1 MHMTDENITPK
12 FQRQEEAPNQQG
24 HSKDAIQDAVD
35 GAHRQTAE
43 DQASRRNQNQ
53 PASRAEEQSKSAG
66 GSSSADA
73 DRVPDVDDLTRKAS
87 HSEYRE
93 AKK

>member
-1 MHMTDENITPK
+1 MTDQNITPK
-12 FQRQEEAPNQQG
+12 FQRQEDAPNQQG

-35 GAHRQTAE
+35 SANRQTAE
-43 DQASRRNQNQ
+43 DRTAQGSPDQ
-53 PASRAEEQSKSAG
+53 PAPGATQRNPGAGAPSKT
-66 GSSSADA
+66 DA

-93 AKK
+93 TKK